1 MILRQ
6 EDEGGQVM
14 VMMDEER
21 VWPGAEQQKGG
32 PLSTSQYVKLNK
44 GYMLVS
50 INVPRSVIKDNI

>member
-21 VWPGAEQQKGG
+21 VWPGAELNSKKEVHCQLHSTLNLTKGTC
-32 PLSTSQYVKLNK
+32 LYQSMYLEV
-44 GYMLVS
+44 
-50 INVPRSVIKDNI
+50 